1 MERSLAL
8 HETLEIH
15 EMLNFKTACMINDY
29 LEVRSAEGMPDLADS
44 TIALDFLLAAKTGVR
59 NCAFA
64 LSETASPEVRNVLRN
79 QLESELNLHEEISNF
94 MINKGWFHPLH
105 INKQFQLDIESSQT
119 AVEIA
124 KLDLFPGDTKVKKGD
139 RVIIPFNVS
148 CGECFF

>member
-1 MERSLAL
+1 
-8 HETLEIH
+8 
-15 EMLNFKTACMINDY
+15 
-29 LEVRSAEGMPDLADS
+29 
-44 TIALDFLLAAKTGVR
+44 
-59 NCAFA
+59 
-64 LSETASPEVRNVLRN
+64 
-79 QLESELNLHEEISNF
+79 

-148 CGECFF
+148 CGECFFLKYGQSGAYFGYSETFR